1 MTEEEEAIFWDEQE
15 KLAEEQTRNTRGKRR
30 QGQKSSSEKS
40 KIRDLHDH
48 LMKTVAELER

>member
-48 LMKTVAELER
+48 LMKTVAE